1 MTRPWPTAPR
11 SLGSRLNYRSPMT
24 DGPRLLGRKEAAA
37 YCDIAESTFS
47 MWVASHKMPP
57 AIPGTRK
64 WDRKAIDAKLDEISG
79 LDTPTSRPGD
89 AFERWKKRHRAKQDA
104 RAPYKPRLALRSQQQ
119 RVLLF
124 MADNPDCQ
132 STRSPALASE
142 RWRSSWRWAPST
154 KRVADI
160 P

>member
-1 MTRPWPTAPR
+1 
-11 SLGSRLNYRSPMT
+11 MT

-132 STRSPALASE
+132 TVDTIPGAGE
-142 RWRSSWRWAPST
+142 RTMEVLMEVGAVHKAGGRYSLT
-154 KRVADI
+154 KLGQEEAARLVVWLSR
-160 P
+160 